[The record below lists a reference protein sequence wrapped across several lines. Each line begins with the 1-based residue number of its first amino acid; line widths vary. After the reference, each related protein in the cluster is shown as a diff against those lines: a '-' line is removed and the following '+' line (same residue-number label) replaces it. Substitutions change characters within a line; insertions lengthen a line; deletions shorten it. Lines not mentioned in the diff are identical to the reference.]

1 MSRSLGCTAFV
12 IAATLCFSRAAELP
26 KSDEVESFDIEPPL
40 LIPNRDREKTD
51 SAQLTPAP
59 IVDLAKLEKD
69 FERAKRNA
77 TGAAR
82 LCKIGVIAQV
92 EVEQRELRVA
102 RLEAQ
107 LEAARLAQA
116 KENFAREQT
125 RLTNHEISATDF
137 SEAEA
142 TLAHAIE
149 AAHTAQTKRERA
161 EIEFAE
167 NNVRR
172 QQKLAALGSGSKS
185 AIAHAEQKL
194 SELKAAKENN

>member
-1 MSRSLGCTAFV
+1 MPRSLGCTIFV
-12 IAATLCFSRAAELP
+12 IAAAFSFAATELP
-26 KSDEVESFDIEPPL
+26 KSDDVDSSDIEPPL
-40 LIPNRDREKTD
+40 LIPNRDRERLD
-51 SAQLTPAP
+51 NAQPTPTP
-59 IVDLAKLEKD
+59 TVDLAKLEKD
-69 FERAKRNA
+69 FERAKRNSA
-77 TGAAR
+77 GAAR

-92 EVEQRELRVA
+92 EVEQRALRTV

-107 LEAARLAQA
+107 LESARLDEA

-125 RLTNHEISATDF
+125 RLTNHEISPADL

-149 AAHTAQTKRERA
+149 AAHAAEEKRDRA
-161 EIEFAE
+161 EVEFAE

-185 AIAHAEQKL
+185 AISRAEQKL
-194 SELKAAKENN
+194 NELKATKENN

>member
-1 MSRSLGCTAFV
+1 MARSLGCTVFI
-12 IAATLCFSRAAELP
+12 IAAAFCFAATELP
-26 KSDEVESFDIEPPL
+26 KSDDVDSSDIEPPL
-40 LIPNRDREKTD
+40 LIPNRDREQSDGAKP
-51 SAQLTPAP
+51 TPTP

-77 TGAAR
+77 AGTVR
-82 LCKIGVIAQV
+82 LCKIGAIAQV
-92 EVEQRELRVA
+92 EVEQRALRVA

-107 LEAARLAQA
+107 LESARLLEA
-116 KENFAREQT
+116 KENFAGEQT
-125 RLTNHEISATDF
+125 RLANHEISAADL

-149 AAHTAQTKRERA
+149 AAHAAEAKRDRA
-161 EIEFAE
+161 EVEFAE

-185 AIAHAEQKL
+185 AISRAEQKL
-194 SELKAAKENN
+194 TELKTAKENN